1 VSHDADDER
10 CTDRSPS
17 AGRHRSLSGAVRVTG
32 TVAIALIPVALMIAL
47 GYGLRRSGFIAE
59 AFWPQAERLCYFV
72 LLPAL
77 FLNGL
82 ATADL
87 GALPV
92 RDMALVLVVATA
104 VVALTVLLARP
115 LLSVDG
121 AAFTS
126 IFQGSIRFN
135 NYIGLSLAAGIFGPP
150 GIALAAVCNAALVP
164 TVNLL
169 CILVFARFATA
180 RVAALGVL
188 RLIVTNP
195 LVVACLGGILL
206 QGLGL
211 RPPEWLGPA
220 LRALGAASMPL
231 GLLCVGA
238 ALDFG
243 AARSWVKP
251 VAASSV
257 AKFLVMPVAT
267 LLVARLAGL
276 GAPAA
281 TVVLLFQALPTASS
295 SYILARQLGGDA
307 PLMAGITAT
316 QTVLAAFTIP
326 AALALAAFIP

>member
-1 VSHDADDER
+1 
-10 CTDRSPS
+10 
-17 AGRHRSLSGAVRVTG
+17 
-32 TVAIALIPVALMIAL
+32 MIAL

-77 FLNGL
+77 FLNSL

-87 GALPV
+87 DALPV
-92 RDMALVLVVATA
+92 QEL
-104 VVALTVLLARP
+104 
-115 LLSVDG
+115 
-121 AAFTS
+121 
-126 IFQGSIRFN
+126 
-135 NYIGLSLAAGIFGPP
+135 
-150 GIALAAVCNAALVP
+150 ALVP

-169 CILVFARFATA
+169 CILVFARFGTA

-206 QGLGL
+206 QWLGM
-211 RPPEWLGPA
+211 RPPAGIEPA

-243 AARSWVKP
+243 AARSWIGP
-251 VAASSV
+251 VIASSV
-257 AKFLVMPVAT
+257 AKFLVMPMVT
-267 LLVARLAGL
+267 LLAVRLTGL

-281 TVVLLFQALPTASS
+281 TIALMFQALPTASS

-316 QTVLAAFTIP
+316 QTVLAACTIP
-326 AALALAAFIP
+326 AVLALSALVP